1 MWGES
6 KVKKIDPQALE
17 LLRQYDWPG
26 NIREL
31 QNVVE
36 RLKILS
42 EGDTITVEDIGTH
55 IKFSS
60 IPKSTSS
67 DFAAV
72 VGLEELE
79 KSHILKTLDYY
90 QGNKTKAA
98 TALGITIKTLYNKLN
113 RYDHFTTH

>member
-1 MWGES
+1 M
-6 KVKKIDPQALE
+6 I
-17 LLRQYDWPG
+17 
-26 NIREL
+26 
-31 QNVVE
+31 E

-42 EGDTITVEDIGTH
+42 EGDMITAEDIGAH

-60 IPKSTSS
+60 IVKPTSIDFSTI
-67 DFAAV
+67 V
-72 VGLEELE
+72 ELEELE